1 MIKAKEEE
9 KREKAELKQARFDA
23 RNATKLKAQKKK
35 DDAEAAAKA
44 AAEAASLA
52 RTSSKKAKEIARNA
66 LRSARRNL
74 KALVNSNEA
83 VKLFGVLEDGF
94 DVMEDGIEWVN
105 QELPEPELRAL
116 KEALQTKLDAD
127 GDQARRAAP
136 HSTASRPQ
144 RTAPPYRTREHATR
158 QDAGAAKNCNGSAR
172 TAAVILHGAAALF
185 CLPRGQAAL
194 HVTTHALT

>member
-1 MIKAKEEE
+1 MRDRGPEQ
-9 KREKAELKQARFDA
+9 R
-23 RNATKLKAQKKK
+23 TKLKAQKKK

-136 HSTASRPQ
+136 CPQ
-144 RTAPPYRTREHATR
+144 ARALVVSQFHYYRYISCES
-158 QDAGAAKNCNGSAR
+158 C
-172 TAAVILHGAAALF
+172 
-185 CLPRGQAAL
+185 
-194 HVTTHALT
+194 